1 MRPRREWGDMPL
13 LSKFKMTPPA
23 APTGSG
29 SLGERARV
37 LALQTAGELNI
48 LTDADREEQ
57 RRHGQDSN
65 RGFVVSRLLSWNGAI
80 SLLMLAGATWV
91 ARHPQLAR
99 QGWRSI
105 AGWGRQDA
113 PADADK

>member
-1 MRPRREWGDMPL
+1 MPL
-13 LSKFKMTPPA
+13 LSKFKMTTPA

-29 SLGERARV
+29 SLVERARV

-57 RRHGQDSN
+57 PRQGSN
-65 RGFVVSRLLSWNGAI
+65 RGFVVTRLLSWNGAI

-91 ARHPQLAR
+91 ARHPQAAR

-113 PADADK
+113 PADAGK